1 METIEQ
7 KVKNVVVESK
17 ALYGRET
24 CEKFEQASAYYEALL
39 KQGVVSKRGYC
50 LKTISDV
57 AVFKYDKNVM

>member
-7 KVKNVVVESK
+7 KVKNAVAEGEVS
-17 ALYGRET
+17 YDQET
-24 CEKFEQASAYYEALL
+24 CEKFEQASAHYETLL